1 MSKINF
7 KEFGVFT
14 DISKAQKDIVDAR
27 LAVSDN
33 LYKHANGIAA
43 HDLAMRIYHSDGEI
57 ELNEQDAALLQQ
69 HAKVCFTPLFIDS
82 LNANLHE

>member
-14 DISKAQKDIVDAR
+14 DISKTKKDTVDAR

-43 HDLAMRIYHSDGEI
+43 HDLAMRIYHSEGEI
-57 ELNEQDAALLQQ
+57 ELNEQDKALLQQ
-69 HAKVCFTPLFIDS
+69 HANACFTPLFIDS
-82 LNANLHE
+82 LNANIHD